1 MQTRTTL
8 HDLCAVDIMQRDL
21 ITVNAEDPMREV
33 ERVLVDA
40 QVSSV
45 PVLDESGFVLGVVS
59 MRDVV
64 SRYADRDDTPDV
76 DAEIEAESVD
86 WGRAGSS
93 PCAGDLMTT
102 EIVRVTPCT
111 SLAAMARAMVENVTH
126 RVLVVENERLLG
138 LVSTMDILR
147 AIAEPTPQD

>member
-1 MQTRTTL
+1 MQARTAL

-40 QVSSV
+40 QVSAV
-45 PVLDESGFVLGVVS
+45 PVLDESGVVLGVVS

-76 DAEIEAESVD
+76 DDEIESVD
-86 WGRAGSS
+86 WGRSGDS

-147 AIAEPTPQD
+147 AIAEPSPQD